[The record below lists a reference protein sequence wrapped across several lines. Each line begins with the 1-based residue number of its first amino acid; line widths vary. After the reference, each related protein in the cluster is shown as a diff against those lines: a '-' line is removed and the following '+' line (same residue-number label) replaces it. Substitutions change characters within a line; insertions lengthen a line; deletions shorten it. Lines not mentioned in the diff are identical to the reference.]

1 MSLRKKIIILFILTL
16 IIEIGLGSYILIEKN
31 EAIALLQTKPEQIIA
46 TVENDVYFSSL
57 SQQLRYYD
65 EILTQSAR
73 NYAFTGDIDW
83 KNRYYEAASKMN
95 LALSEASGKSDK
107 ETNELFDNIN
117 QVNDEL
123 VEIETQAIENTDQGK
138 GVEGLAELNSNN
150 YLEQKRV
157 LKTSLEEY
165 YTKQGRNIDLLV
177 ENSFESLS
185 TVNEKIIAIIK
196 TNGLFVIFLLLITL
210 LLIILTYLF
219 VYIFIIKRIDRLLL
233 VVIEITRGNL
243 NEMTKDKENDEIGL
257 LATSIN
263 QMTNALKKTN
273 DDFEDKVLERTESLE
288 KINKYITSRELKM
301 IELKKKIKA
310 LEALLDHGHK

>member
-1 MSLRKKIIILFILTL
+1 MSLRKKIIILLILTL
-16 IIEIGLGSYILIEKN
+16 SIEIGLGSYILIEKN

-73 NYAFTGDIDW
+73 NYAFTGDIAW
-83 KNRYYEAASKMN
+83 KKRYYEAASKMN

-107 ETNELFDNIN
+107 ETNELFDNIK
-117 QVNDEL
+117 QANDEL
-123 VEIETQAIENTDQGK
+123 VGIETQAIENTDQGK
-138 GVEGLAELNSNN
+138 GAEGLAELNSNN

-157 LKTSLEEY
+157 LRTSLEEY

-233 VVIEITRGNL
+233 VVKEITRGNL
-243 NEMTKDKENDEIGL
+243 NEMAKDKENDEIGL

-263 QMTNALKKTN
+263 QMTKELKATN